1 MDLSGRFD
9 FWRMLLHTRA
19 ITPPLRVAGVW
30 ARLWW
35 AVPVVVVLAAGLLA
49 QVSSDKS
56 QPQAAA
62 VEAPA
67 HVTPTGGSP
76 ARQSW

>member
-9 FWRMLLHTRA
+9 FWRMLIHTRA
-19 ITPPLRVAGVW
+19 ITPPLRVAGLW

-35 AVPVVVVLAAGLLA
+35 AVPIAVVLAVGLLA
-49 QVSSDKS
+49 ETDPNKS
-56 QPQAAA
+56 LPQAAA
-62 VEAPA
+62 VEVPA
-67 HVTPTGGSP
+67 NSPPASHPP

>member
-9 FWRMLLHTRA
+9 FWRMLLLTRA

-30 ARLWW
+30 VRLWW

-49 QVSSDKS
+49 QVSSDKL
-56 QPQAAA
+56 QPRAAA

-67 HVTPTGGSP
+67 TVTPTGGSP